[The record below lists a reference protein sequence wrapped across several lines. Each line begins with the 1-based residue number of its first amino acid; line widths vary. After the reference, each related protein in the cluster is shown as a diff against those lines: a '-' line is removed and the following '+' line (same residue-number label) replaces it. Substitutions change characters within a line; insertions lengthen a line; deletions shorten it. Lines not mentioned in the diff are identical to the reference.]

1 MKAVT
6 ARSRPLDRLP
16 TRDDARAIGERTK
29 RAVRRPRTA
38 SDSRRRASYAGR
50 RRAVELRPHT
60 RRATPVRPPLRA
72 HRTLTQGSDSRDRS
86 TCGSPRS
93 VAPKRAASPYLHVRS
108 GHLMTVSTRIGVPM
122 SAPAAPIAE
131 ITGMKERAPLAL
143 DRPAA
148 SAFTRNRRLF
158 GSCRWHFVSIRKSS
172 PPSLTRASTSSAAP
186 SHRRASSVTVAP
198 RAHARGAWR
207 SEALRRRPGDRRRCS
222 CPRRDL
228 AGERGAR
235 RSRLGAARRAQQLRS
250 RESRLP
256 GPSSVC
262 RRRRAALRLP
272 PVGSS
277 LGVYLTTWPR

>member
-50 RRAVELRPHT
+50 RRGVELRPHT
-60 RRATPVRPPLRA
+60 RRATRVRPPLRA
-72 HRTLTQGSDSRDRS
+72 HRALTQGSDSRDRS

-198 RAHARGAWR
+198 R
-207 SEALRRRPGDRRRCS
+207 ELT
-222 CPRRDL
+222 L
-228 AGERGAR
+228 EERGDQKL
-235 RSRLGAARRAQQLRS
+235 SDGALEIAGAVL
-250 RESRLP
+250 
-256 GPSSVC
+256 V
-262 RRRRAALRLP
+262 RAAISPASAVRVVRGLAQPAEHSSCGPESLAYRDRPRCADDGEQLSDCLP
-272 PVGSS
+272 SARVSAS
-277 LGVYLTTWPR
+277 I